1 MKILLV
7 FIDMI
12 RVDHLSLY
20 NDNMEKTSL
29 DLFFENLGGTIL
41 TNCYTPAPDTPRSI
55 ACLQSGL
62 LPYLNGCDSRVKW
75 PRYFMKP
82 NIETIFDIAV
92 GLGYKVNLCA
102 TKSDIETGLFKFKE
116 NENIIST
123 TFLIAIIVYIVF
135 IVYINKNMIK

>member
-1 MKILLV
+1 
-7 FIDMI
+7 MI

-82 NIETIFDIAV
+82 
-92 GLGYKVNLCA
+92 
-102 TKSDIETGLFKFKE
+102 
-116 NENIIST
+116 
-123 TFLIAIIVYIVF
+123 
-135 IVYINKNMIK
+135 